1 MKDFFE
7 YENHNELLVI
17 KEFKKLKEENPDYS
31 NVMWFIYFVYSYDSY
46 YMELGLEDR
55 ISLIEEDLFEKGW
68 YQRNR
73 TIVTVLANAFQ
84 KTQETAMRKFLA
96 SVVSLAH
103 KRQMFMD
110 TVPYNTENAKKLDD
124 MLLATPKIIEM
135 EKEVKKKLAAYG
147 DKRIKGA
154 QTLSL
159 LELKRLHTDI
169 TPNEK

>member
-55 ISLIEEDLFEKGW
+55 ISLIEENLFEKGW

-96 SVVSLAH
+96 SVVNLAH

-110 TVPYNTENAKKLDD
+110 TVPYDSENAKKLDD

-135 EKEVKKKLAAYG
+135 EKEVKKKLSAYG

-159 LELKRLHTDI
+159 LELKRLRTDI